1 MSLEIRA
8 HVNMELINF
17 NSLKILKFKGFKMKN
32 HTAISINMI
41 NPERSSKSLQCLHL
55 VPMNEIMAQLPTRHF
70 KW

>member
-32 HTAISINMI
+32 HTAISINKTQKGAV
-41 NPERSSKSLQCLHL
+41 NHCRVYTLYQ
-55 VPMNEIMAQLPTRHF
+55 
-70 KW
+70 